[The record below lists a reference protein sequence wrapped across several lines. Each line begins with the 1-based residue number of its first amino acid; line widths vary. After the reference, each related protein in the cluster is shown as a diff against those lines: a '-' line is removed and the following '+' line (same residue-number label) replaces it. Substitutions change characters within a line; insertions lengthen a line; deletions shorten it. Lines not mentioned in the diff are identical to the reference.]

1 MNGNAVQVHSAAA
14 PTLSS
19 MIKESADP
27 KVQQIRKEIEEV
39 KKQRSGTMSRMRD
52 LQHKL
57 SYKMAE
63 QEAISK
69 LFDMEKSKPRKENIG
84 KLKKMRQALDF
95 KISTGSL
102 NLQQEK
108 MIVRQ
113 INEINVKLEDA
124 LKLSRLERKKGLV
137 SNDIEKCSDELK
149 KIAASI
155 TDIDAKLD
163 ELYSNV
169 KKLLGISRYKPK
181 SQEERKRKKEI
192 HQRPQQ
198 DINLEDIVV
207 IKKKESKKADSEN
220 DAK

>member
-1 MNGNAVQVHSAAA
+1 
-14 PTLSS
+14 

-27 KVQQIRKEIEEV
+27 KVQEIRKEIEEL
-39 KKQRSGTMSRMRD
+39 KKQRSDTMSRMKE

-57 SYKMAE
+57 TYKMAE

-69 LFDMEKSKPRKENIG
+69 LFEIEKSKPRKENIG

-113 INEINVKLEDA
+113 ISEINLKLEEA
-124 LKLSRLERKKGLV
+124 IKLSRLERKKGLV
-137 SNDIEKCSDELK
+137 SNDIERYSDELK

-155 TDIDAKLD
+155 TGIDARLD

-169 KKLLGISRYKPK
+169 KKLLGISKYRPK
-181 SQEERKRKKEI
+181 EREERRKKKEI

-207 IKKKESKKADSEN
+207 IKKKE
-220 DAK
+220 AKRPEQQDTK